1 MTEPRDLPSSSDSSP
16 GSPSQNDSSPN
27 RASLGSPASGPGPT
41 DRGARAG
48 VVLVLGLLVAWFTWD
63 AVGNLVALPE
73 LLTQLGLAQSIPWPA
88 LVLGVAMPVVYYAAA
103 IVIGA
108 RLTLARLTLVL
119 IASLA
124 AIAATRL
131 SLIAVATGTL
141 TVLG

>member
-1 MTEPRDLPSSSDSSP
+1 M
-16 GSPSQNDSSPN
+16 
-27 RASLGSPASGPGPT
+27 
-41 DRGARAG
+41 
-48 VVLVLGLLVAWFTWD
+48 
-63 AVGNLVALPE
+63 PE
-73 LLTQLGLAQSIPWPA
+73 LLSDLGLAESVPWPT

-103 IVIGA
+103 VVIGV

-141 TVLG
+141 VVL